1 MKNIR
6 NQHEVDHR
14 IDLVTALVR
23 REAKHDDT
31 ATECLKEAVRILCDE
46 YLCDVKFDRYL
57 LKMRMQNDGWTD
69 DDFDWFGISDMFEEE
84 EE

>member
-1 MKNIR
+1 MNSIR
-6 NQHEVDHR
+6 NPHEVDHR

-23 REAKHDDT
+23 RSVWYDNT
-31 ATECLKEAVRILCDE
+31 ASECLKDAVRSMCE
-46 YLCDVKFDRYL
+46 QYLCDVKFDRYL
-57 LKMRMQNDGWTD
+57 LKMCMQNDGWTD